1 MRTLVDI
8 GDAELKALDHLAK
21 AGKVSRA
28 ALIRKA
34 VSDYLDRNN
43 REKEAEA
50 FGLWEDE
57 AIDGLVY
64 QEKIR
69 SEW

>member
-21 AGKVSRA
+21 AEKVSRA
-28 ALIRKA
+28 SLIRRA
-34 VSDYLDRNN
+34 ISDYLDRNN
-43 REKEAEA
+43 REHEARA
-50 FGLWEDE
+50 FGLWGSE
-57 AIDGLVY
+57 AIDGPSY
-64 QEKIR
+64 QERIR